1 MSFEQFTNA
10 EVRELTRLQKN
21 RVLASHRANVTL
33 NQSNENAANAARE
46 KLFKYVSNISSRYPG
61 HNLHVRRAAQKLI
74 MKVTKNT
81 PTNIPIHNASN
92 FTSGNARA
100 PMPTYTHNTINKLI
114 NNAVRAGFI
123 MGNRANRTYHGLAL
137 KLHPNK
143 APNKRNKAEIL
154 FKRLGALKA
163 AGHFNRYH

>member
-33 NQSNENAANAARE
+33 NQSNENAANAARD
-46 KLFKYVSNISSRYPG
+46 KVFKYVSNISSRYPG
-61 HNLHVRRAAQKLI
+61 HNLHVRRAAQKLM

-81 PTNIPIHNASN
+81 PTNIPIHNAKN

-100 PMPTYTHNTINKLI
+100 PMATYTHNTINKLI
-114 NNAVRAGFI
+114 NNAMRAGFI
-123 MGNRANRTYHGLAL
+123 IGNRTYHGLAL

-143 APNKRNKAEIL
+143 ASNKKNKAEML
-154 FKRLGALKA
+154 FKRLGTLKA
-163 AGHFNRYH
+163 AGHFNR

>member
-21 RVLASHRANVTL
+21 RVHASHRANVTL
-33 NQSNENAANAARE
+33 NESNENAANAARV

-61 HNLHVRRAAQKLI
+61 HNLNVRRAAAKLI
-74 MKVTKNT
+74 AKVTKNT
-81 PTNIPIHNASN
+81 PTNIPIHNARN

-100 PMPTYTHNTINKLI
+100 PMPTYNTANTINKLI

-123 MGNRANRTYHGLAL
+123 IGNRTYHGLAL

-143 APNKRNKAEIL
+143 ASNKRNKAEIL

-163 AGHFNRYH
+163 AGHF

>member
-1 MSFEQFTNA
+1 MSFEGFTNA
-10 EVRELTRLQKN
+10 EERELTRLQKT
-21 RVLASHRANVTL
+21 RVLASHRANFTL
-33 NQSNENAANAARE
+33 NQANENAANAARD
-46 KLFKYVSNISSRYPG
+46 KVFKYVSNISSRYPG
-61 HNLHVRRAAQKLI
+61 HNLNVRRAAQKFI

-81 PTNIPIHNASN
+81 PTNIPIHNARN

-123 MGNRANRTYHGLAL
+123 MGNRTYHGLAL

-143 APNKRNKAEIL
+143 ASNKRNKAEML
-154 FKRLGALKA
+154 FKRLGTLKA
-163 AGHFNRYH
+163 AGHFNR

>member
-1 MSFEQFTNA
+1 MSFEGFTNA

-21 RVLASHRANVTL
+21 RVLKSHRANVTL
-33 NQSNENAANAARE
+33 NQPNENAANAARA
-46 KLFKYVSNISSRYPG
+46 KLFKYVSNISSRYHPS
-61 HNLHVRRAAQKLI
+61 HNIHVRRAAQKLI

-123 MGNRANRTYHGLAL
+123 MGNRTYHGLAL

-143 APNKRNKAEIL
+143 ASNKRNQAEIL

-163 AGHFNRYH
+163 AGHFNR